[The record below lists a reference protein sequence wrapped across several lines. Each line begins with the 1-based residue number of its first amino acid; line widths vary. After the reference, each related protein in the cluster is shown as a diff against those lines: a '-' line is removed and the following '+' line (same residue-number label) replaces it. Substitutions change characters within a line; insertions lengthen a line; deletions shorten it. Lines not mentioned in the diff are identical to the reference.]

1 MAVAGALVTVRGLTR
16 RFRRRAETV
25 TALDDVSLELFPGE
39 LTVAAGP
46 SGSGKTTLLS
56 ILAGLESS
64 DAGEVVMHPPVPQ
77 GVPLTDIPW
86 RHVAFVPQSLTMLD
100 ELTAAENIE
109 MPALLDTSAE
119 LPPTWTTE
127 YLMSLLEIGQ
137 LADRYPSMTSGG
149 EQQRTAIGRALR
161 LRPTLLLADE
171 PTGHQ
176 DRGRVDLV
184 LGVLREHA
192 YAGHT
197 VLISSHDEAVIG
209 SADRV
214 LTLADGRL
222 VDDRRA
228 HASPGGRYR

>member
-1 MAVAGALVTVRGLTR
+1 
-16 RFRRRAETV
+16 V
-25 TALDDVSLELFPGE
+25 TALDDVTLELYPGE

-64 DAGEVVMHPPVPQ
+64 DAGEVVMHPPLPQ
-77 GVPLTDIPW
+77 GVPLADIPW

-109 MPALLDTSAE
+109 MPALLDTATE
-119 LPPTWTTE
+119 LSPTWTTE
-127 YLMSLLEIGQ
+127 YLMTLLEIAQ
-137 LADRYPSMTSGG
+137 LANRYPSMTSGG

-197 VLISSHDEAVIG
+197 VLISSHDEAVI
-209 SADRV
+209 SAADRV

-228 HASPGGRYR
+228 HASPTRYR